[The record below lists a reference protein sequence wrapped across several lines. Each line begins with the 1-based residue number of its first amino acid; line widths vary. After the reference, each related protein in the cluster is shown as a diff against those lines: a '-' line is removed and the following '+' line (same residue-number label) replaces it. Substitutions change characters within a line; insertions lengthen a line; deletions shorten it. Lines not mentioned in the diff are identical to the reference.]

1 MENKLYDRKYKHWVF
16 TWHTSAFGDLTY
28 SELEKFLKQICDSY
42 VFQEERGEETGKIHI
57 QGYLCTKIRKRHSSL
72 LNDFHA
78 YLRDCVKSGAAEAML
93 SNLTIERMMGTRAE
107 AIAYC
112 TKTETRTES
121 PRSYGLPIAYEASDL
136 TIFNNSVN
144 WYPWQKSFM
153 ELIFNKDL
161 TLKDPDDR
169 TILWIHDLMGNNGKS
184 KLVKHICY
192 NYPEEACKLSFGS
205 STQLRSACITAGPK
219 KLYFIDVPRT
229 LGKDDDIND
238 LISVIEDIK
247 NGFIV
252 SSMYGKH
259 LQMMFDPPHIV
270 VFANVFCPPNAL
282 SGDRLEEYTI
292 NMDIENEYI
301 KILSPVKVRKNK

>member
-1 MENKLYDRKYKHWVF
+1 MEDRKYKNWMF
-16 TWHTSAFGDLTY
+16 TINDYEQEDLIH
-28 SELEKFLKQICDSY
+28 LEKFLQSFCTSY
-42 VFQEERGEETGKIHI
+42 AFQEEVGEKTGRHHI
-57 QGYLCTKIRKRHSSL
+57 QGYFSSNVRKRHTTL
-72 LNDFHA
+72 LKEFESFYTVLYVGSFATAQEQMKHI
-78 YLRDCVKSGAAEAML
+78 
-93 SNLTIERMMGTRAE
+93 TIDRMMGTISQ
-107 AIAYC
+107 AIEYC
-112 TKTETRTES
+112 TKTETRVS
-121 PRSYGLPIAYEASDL
+121 RPRVFGLPTPYEAADL
-136 TIFNNSVN
+136 QIFDDSVN

-205 STQLRSACITAGPK
+205 STQLRSACIAAGPK

-247 NGFIV
+247 NGFMV

-259 LQMMFDPPHIV
+259 QQMMFDPPHIV
-270 VFANVFCPPNAL
+270 VFANVFCPENAL
-282 SGDRLEEYTI
+282 SGDRLHEFSI
-292 NMDIENEYI
+292 VFDVENEFI
-301 KILSPVKVRKNK
+301 KILSPVKVRKY

>member
-1 MENKLYDRKYKHWVF
+1 MEDRKYRHWMF
-16 TWHTSAFGDLTY
+16 TWNQEFTDE
-28 SELEKFLKQICDSY
+28 ELLEIESFLKTFCKSF
-42 VFQEERGEETGKIHI
+42 VFQEEKGEKTLRVHL
-57 QGYLCTKIRKRHSSL
+57 QGYFETIVRKRHSTL
-72 LNDFHA
+72 LASFNMKFGHLPFD
-78 YLRDCVKSGAAEAML
+78 VGQ
-93 SNLTIERMMGTRAE
+93 LTLDRMMGSQDE

-112 TKTETRTES
+112 TKPDTQMRK
-121 PRSYGLPIAYEASDL
+121 PRLFGILTQYEASDL
-136 TIFNNSVN
+136 KIFDVSSN
-144 WYPWQKSFM
+144 WFPWQKSFM

-205 STQLRSACITAGPK
+205 STQLRSACIAAGPK

-247 NGFIV
+247 NGFMV

-259 LQMMFDPPHIV
+259 QQMMFDPPHIV
-270 VFANVFCPPNAL
+270 VFANVFCPENAL
-282 SGDRLEEYTI
+282 SGDRLHEFSIVFDT
-292 NMDIENEYI
+292 ENEFI
-301 KILSPVKVRKNK
+301 RILSPVKVRKY